1 MLKGGSERLMYRA
14 WHIRR
19 AVVKLLIGLSV
30 ILALAESDIA
40 TDVKSAQAS
49 NQAGAFFLSL
59 LRSSS
64 DKDMVLPP
72 VQTDSH
78 NPPKGTAKISGSGP
92 EPSPTP
98 ETIWAKG
105 ESEKPHKTRAG
116 DDRSKPTM
124 NTAQLQETDLN
135 PEKPGESPA
144 QSRVIIPLEVQPPI
158 RRGPAGYTSRYFQV
172 ARPRLGLG
180 LSYDFEEERR
190 GEPGSQTRDTS
201 NEFRQRLELETNGW
215 IYHPALCKYSLRF
228 VPEWIQTL
236 READPGEN
244 STDTSFQPLYA
255 IDAFFLEPK
264 PYTLHGFAERREIR
278 LRSAFS
284 QVSDTT
290 IDTYGG
296 DLRLKYQV
304 LPTFF
309 KYTHTDTDQSG
320 FFESNGNRDDFQ
332 LSSSHAASNSSTNL
346 SALYTDNEQTNNGAT
361 TKVKTVDGNLGN
373 EYNFVV
379 DRTKKL
385 LSSLSYRW
393 SETTLS
399 DGSSSDASFFQI
411 RENLFWRYTPKLY
424 TDYLLSYQK
433 SDTDGFDRDTTTLR
447 ARMQHLLYENLT
459 TTAEVGAILNDTS
472 AGRENIYDTGLNLI
486 YQRAIPWGNVTLNAD
501 FDYVFTDRSGFDES
515 VIQVNDEP
523 HVLTTGVVTLL
534 DNENVSTNTIV
545 VTDVTGTIV
554 YSVNVDYTIAQ
565 VGNFTRIS
573 RTTVGAIANGQT
585 VLVDYQYTSDPT
597 FDDTI
602 FNQAYGIQFYL
613 WNALTLAY
621 RFRNANQHIV
631 SGPHPDNPIDDT
643 AHTAEIRLNL
653 GWSDTRLNFEDTDR
667 SSGISTTTWVAS
679 QTFRLRPVRRFFAD
693 VTGSYGMTDFKDT
706 HQTQDQYGLSGR
718 LFWTPTGWCRFRAEG
733 FWNKISG
740 DVQHTTDSSLSAGVE
755 FSYRIWSGGI
765 FYYFDDSKVEQASR
779 KRQAVRVEIL
789 RILW

>member
-1 MLKGGSERLMYRA
+1 MFKGGSERLMYRA
-14 WHIRR
+14 WHIRK

-30 ILALAESDIA
+30 ILAIAESDIA
-40 TDVKSAQAS
+40 TDIKSAQAS
-49 NQAGAFFLSL
+49 NQAGASFLSL

-64 DKDMVLPP
+64 EKDTVLTP

-78 NPPKGTAKISGSGP
+78 NPPKETAKIAGSGP
-92 EPSPTP
+92 ELSPTP
-98 ETIWAKG
+98 GMIWANR
-105 ESEKPHKTRAG
+105 ESDEPQKIRAG
-116 DDRSKPTM
+116 DDQSKPTM
-124 NTAQLQETDLN
+124 NTAQLQETE
-135 PEKPGESPA
+135 PGAEKPGESPA
-144 QSRVIIPLEVQPPI
+144 QNEKIIPLEVQPPI

-190 GEPGSQTRDTS
+190 GEPGSVTKDTS

-215 IYHPALCKYSLRF
+215 IYHPALCTYSLRF
-228 VPEWIQTL
+228 VPEWVQTL

-244 STDTSFQPLYA
+244 STDTSFQPVYA

-264 PYTLHGFAERREIR
+264 PYNLHGFAERREIR

-296 DLRLKYQV
+296 DLRFKYEV

-320 FFESNGNRDDFQ
+320 FFESTGNRDDFQ
-332 LSSSHAASNSSTNL
+332 LSSNHSTSNSYTNL
-346 SALYTDNEQTNNGAT
+346 SGLYTDNEQSNDGAT
-361 TKVKTVDGNLGN
+361 TRAKTFDGNLGN
-373 EYNFVV
+373 EYNFAV

-385 LSSLSYRW
+385 LSNLSYRW
-393 SETTLS
+393 SETNVS
-399 DGSSSDASFFQI
+399 EGSSLKASFFQI

-424 TDYLLSYQK
+424 TDYLLGYQK
-433 SDTDGFDRDTTTLR
+433 SDTDDFDRDTTLLR

-459 TTAEVGAILNDTS
+459 TTAEVGANLNDTT
-472 AGRENIYDTGLNLI
+472 AGRENIYDGGLNLL
-486 YQRAIPWGNVTLNAD
+486 YQRNIPWGTLTLSTD
-501 FDYVFTDRSGFDES
+501 FNYVFTDRSGFDKS

-534 DNENVSTNTIV
+534 DNDNVSTNTIV
-545 VTDVTGTIV
+545 VTDITGTIV
-554 YSVNVDYTIAQ
+554 YTENIDYTIGQ

-613 WNALTLAY
+613 WKALTLAY
-621 RFRNANQHIV
+621 RFQNANQHIV

-643 AHTAEIRLNL
+643 THRAEIRFNL
-653 GWSDTRLNFEDTDR
+653 GWTDTRLTFDDTDR
-667 SSGISTTTWVAS
+667 SSGISTTTWIAS

-693 VTGSYGMTDFKDT
+693 FTGSYGRTDFKDT
-706 HQTQDQYGLSGR
+706 HETQDQYGLSGR

-740 DVQHTTDSSLSAGVE
+740 DVQDTTDSNLSAGVE

-765 FYYFDDSKVEQASR
+765 FYYFDDSKVDQASR

>member
-1 MLKGGSERLMYRA
+1 MVKGGSERLMYRA
-14 WHIRR
+14 WHIRK
-19 AVVKLLIGLSV
+19 ALVKLLIGLSV
-30 ILALAESDIA
+30 ILAIAESDIA

-49 NQAGAFFLSL
+49 NQMGASFLSL
-59 LRSSS
+59 LRSTSE
-64 DKDMVLPP
+64 KDTVLPR

-78 NPPKGTAKISGSGP
+78 NPPKAKARISGSAS
-92 EPSPTP
+92 ELSPAP
-98 ETIWAKG
+98 GTISAKR
-105 ESEKPHKTRAG
+105 ESEKPQKMRAG
-116 DDRSKPTM
+116 ADQSKPTM
-124 NTAQLQETDLN
+124 NTAQLQETD
-135 PEKPGESPA
+135 PDAEKPGQSPA
-144 QSRVIIPLEVQPPI
+144 QSREIIPLEVQPPI

-190 GEPGSQTRDTS
+190 GEPGSDNKDKS
-201 NEFRQRLELETNGW
+201 NEFRQRLELDTNGW
-215 IYHPALCKYSLRF
+215 IYHPALCTFSLRF
-228 VPEWIQTL
+228 VPEWVQTL
-236 READPGEN
+236 REDDSGEN
-244 STDTSFQPLYA
+244 STDTSFQPVYA
-255 IDAFFLEPK
+255 IDALFLEPK

-296 DLRLKYQV
+296 DLRLKYEV

-320 FFESNGNRDDFQ
+320 FFESTGNRDDFQ
-332 LSSSHAASNSSTNL
+332 LSGSHSTSNSYTNL
-346 SALYTDNEQTNNGAT
+346 TSHYTDNEQTSDGAT
-361 TKVKTVDGNLGN
+361 TGVKTFDGSLGN
-373 EYNFVV
+373 EYNFAGN
-379 DRTKKL
+379 RTKKL

-393 SETTLS
+393 SETDPS
-399 DGSSSDASFFQI
+399 EGSSSEASFFQI

-424 TDYLLSYQK
+424 TDYLLSYQR

-447 ARMQHLLYENLT
+447 ARIQHLLYENLT
-459 TTAEVGAILNDTS
+459 TTAEAGANLNDTT
-472 AGRENIYDTGLNLI
+472 AGRENIYDSGLNFN
-486 YQRAIPWGNVTLNAD
+486 YQRKIPWGSLNLSAD

-534 DNENVSTNTIV
+534 DNADVSTGTIV
-545 VTDVTGTIV
+545 VTDITGTTV
-554 YSVNVDYTIAQ
+554 YAENVDYTIGQ
-565 VGNFTRIS
+565 VGNFTSIS

-621 RFRNANQHIV
+621 RYQNANQHIV

-643 AHTAEIRLNL
+643 AHRAEVRLNL
-653 GWSDTRLNFEDTDR
+653 GWTDTRLTLEDTDR
-667 SSGISTTTWVAS
+667 SSGISTTAWVAS
-679 QTFRLRPVRRFFAD
+679 QTFRLRPVSRFFAD
-693 VTGSYGMTDFKDT
+693 FTGSYGMTDFKDT
-706 HQTQDQYGLSGR
+706 NETQDQYGLSGR
-718 LFWTPTGWCRFRAEG
+718 LFWTPTGWCRFRVEG
-733 FWNKISG
+733 FLNKISG
-740 DVQHTTDSSLSAGVE
+740 DVQDTTDSSLSAGVE
-755 FSYRIWSGGI
+755 FSYRIWKGGI
-765 FYYFDDSKVEQASR
+765 FYYFDNSKVEDASR

>member
-1 MLKGGSERLMYRA
+1 MYCA
-14 WHIRR
+14 WHIRK

-30 ILALAESDIA
+30 ILAVAESDIA
-40 TDVKSAQAS
+40 TDVKSAHAS
-49 NQAGAFFLSL
+49 NQAGASFLSL

-64 DKDMVLPP
+64 EKDTVLPP

-78 NPPKGTAKISGSGP
+78 NPPKAKARISGSAP

-98 ETIWAKG
+98 GTISAKQ
-105 ESEKPHKTRAG
+105 ESEKPQNIRAG
-116 DDRSKPTM
+116 DDQSKPTM
-124 NTAQLQETDLN
+124 NTAQLQETD
-135 PEKPGESPA
+135 PDAEKPGQSPA
-144 QSRVIIPLEVQPPI
+144 QSREIIPLEVQPPI
-158 RRGPAGYTSRYFQV
+158 RRGPAAYTSRYFQV

-190 GEPGSQTRDTS
+190 GEPGSVTKDKS

-215 IYHPALCKYSLRF
+215 IYHPALCTYSLRF
-228 VPEWIQTL
+228 VPEWVQTL
-236 READPGEN
+236 RKADPGEN

-278 LRSAFS
+278 LRSAFT

-296 DLRLKYQV
+296 DLRFKYEV
-304 LPTFF
+304 LPAFF

-320 FFESNGNRDDFQ
+320 FFESTGNRDDFQ
-332 LSSSHAASNSSTNL
+332 LSSSHSTSNSSTNL
-346 SALYTDNEQTNNGAT
+346 SALYTDNEQTTGGAT
-361 TKVKTVDGNLGN
+361 TRVKTVDGNLGN
-373 EYNFVV
+373 EYNFAV

-393 SETTLS
+393 SETNLS
-399 DGSSSDASFFQI
+399 EGSSSEASFFQI

-424 TDYLLSYQK
+424 TNYLLGYQK

-459 TTAEVGAILNDTS
+459 TTAEAGANLNDTT
-472 AGRENIYDTGLNLI
+472 AGRENIYDGGLNFL
-486 YQRAIPWGNVTLNAD
+486 YQRKIPWGNLSLSAD
-501 FDYVFTDRSGFDES
+501 FNYAFTDRSGFDES

-534 DNENVSTNTIV
+534 DNENVSINTIV
-545 VTDVTGTIV
+545 VTDITGTIV
-554 YSVNVDYTIAQ
+554 YTENVDYTIGQ
-565 VGNFTRIS
+565 VGNFTSIS

-597 FDDTI
+597 FDDAI
-602 FNQAYGIQFYL
+602 FNQAYRTQFYL

-621 RFRNANQHIV
+621 GFRHADQEII
-631 SGPHPDNPIDDT
+631 SGTPPDNTIDDT

-653 GWSDTRLNFEDTDR
+653 GWSDTRLTFEDTDR
-667 SSGISTTTWVAS
+667 SSSISTTTWTAS

-693 VTGSYGMTDFKDT
+693 FTGSYGMTDFKDT
-706 HQTQDQYGLSGR
+706 GQTQDQYGLSGR

-740 DVQHTTDSSLSAGVE
+740 DVQRTTDSSLSAGVE

-765 FYYFDDSKVEQASR
+765 FYYFDNSKVEEASR